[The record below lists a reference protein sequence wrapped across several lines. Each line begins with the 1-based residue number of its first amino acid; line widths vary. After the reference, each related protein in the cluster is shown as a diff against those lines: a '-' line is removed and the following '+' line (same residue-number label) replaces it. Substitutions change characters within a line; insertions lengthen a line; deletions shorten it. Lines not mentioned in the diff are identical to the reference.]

1 MNHVEEI
8 KNNLDIV
15 EIISNYIDLNKS
27 GSNFKARCPFHNEKT
42 ASFMVSR
49 EKQIFHCFGCD
60 KGGDVISFI
69 QEYEGVSFKEALKI
83 LAEKAN
89 IVLPEYSGERKENYS
104 RIYEINK
111 LATEFY
117 QKKILE
123 NKVTSKK
130 VLEYLANRKISKESI
145 NKWQLGLSGENWDE
159 LYNFLINK
167 KYNKEEILKAGL
179 ILKKRDG
186 SGYLDRFRKRLMFPI
201 FDTQG
206 RIVAFT
212 SRTLSGIAYNEE
224 DIGGKYINSPQTVV
238 FDKSKILYG
247 WHLSK
252 DAIRK
257 KKYVI
262 VVEGNMDVIAASQT
276 KANNAIAVS
285 GTSLTIDQIK
295 LIKRYTDNIIFAFD
309 GDNAGSRAV
318 FRGISLGWQEEMN
331 LKVLLLPKGK
341 DPADVIRGNDN
352 NWYNALKKS
361 IPVMDYYFQ
370 RILSGVDLSRSDH
383 KKIAVQKIL
392 PIIKFLKNNIEQ
404 IHYLKIL
411 SNKLDI
417 PLNIL
422 EKDLNEAESFL
433 DNKKHNNSIYNNKKN
448 KINRSIVEKILSIAF
463 YKKDFLEILIA
474 DIKLNMIMDPWRGLY
489 EKVIIYYTKHQDLD
503 NFIDKEELSEEEKK
517 IWIELSLLGEK
528 DNANINIDELK
539 KNWILLIKKLK
550 TDYFNNK
557 REELI
562 QKLKQSELSNNI
574 EIQDKLVHKINLIN
588 NKIQKL

>member
-463 YKKDFLEILIA
+463 YKKDFLEILIV
-474 DIKLNMIMDPWRGLY
+474 DIKLNMIMDPWKGLY

>member
-69 QEYEGVSFKEALKI
+69 QEYEGASFKEALKI

-463 YKKDFLEILIA
+463 YKKDFLEILIV
-474 DIKLNMIMDPWRGLY
+474 DIKLNMIMDPWKGLY

>member
-1 MNHVEEI
+1 MNHIEEI

-60 KGGDVISFI
+60 KGGDIISFI
-69 QEYEGVSFKEALKI
+69 QEYEGVSFSEALKI

-89 IVLPEYSGERKENYS
+89 IILPEYSGERKENYS

-117 QKKILE
+117 QKKIVE
-123 NKVTSKK
+123 DKVTSKK

-167 KYNKEEILKAGL
+167 KYDKEEILKAGL

-201 FDTQG
+201 ADTQG

-212 SRTLSGIAYNEE
+212 SRTLSGIVYNEE

-262 VVEGNMDVIAASQT
+262 IVEGNMDVIATSQT
-276 KANNAIAVS
+276 KANNVIAVS
-285 GTSLTIDQIK
+285 GTSLTINQIK

-331 LKVLLLPKGK
+331 LKVLLLPKDK
-341 DPADVIRGNDN
+341 DPADVIRDNEND
-352 NWYNALKKS
+352 WYNALKKS

-422 EKDLNEAESFL
+422 EKDLDEAESFL

-448 KINRSIVEKILSIAF
+448 KINRSIIEKILSISF
-463 YKKDFLEILIA
+463 YKKEFLEILIS
-474 DIKLNMIMDPWRGLY
+474 DIKLNMIIDPWKGLY

-528 DNANINIDELK
+528 DNANISTDELK
-539 KNWILLIKKLK
+539 NNWILLIKKLK

-588 NKIQKL
+588 NKIQEL

>member
-1 MNHVEEI
+1 MNYIEEI
-8 KNNLDIV
+8 KNNLDII
-15 EIISNYIDLNKS
+15 EIISNYIDLKQTGN
-27 GSNFKARCPFHNEKT
+27 NFRARCPFHNEKT

-60 KGGDVISFI
+60 KGGDVISFL
-69 QEYEGVSFKEALKI
+69 QEYEGISFNEALKI

-117 QKKILE
+117 QKKIVE
-123 NKVTSKK
+123 DKVTSKK

-167 KYNKEEILKAGL
+167 KYDKEEILKAGL

-201 FDTQG
+201 ADTQG

-212 SRTLSGIAYNEE
+212 SRTLSGIVYNEE

-262 VVEGNMDVIAASQT
+262 IVEGNMDVIATSQT
-276 KANNAIAVS
+276 KANNVIAVS
-285 GTSLTIDQIK
+285 GTSLTINQIK

-341 DPADVIRGNDN
+341 DPADVIRDNEND
-352 NWYNALKKS
+352 WYNALKKS

-392 PIIKFLKNNIEQ
+392 PIIKF
-404 IHYLKIL
+404 
-411 SNKLDI
+411 
-417 PLNIL
+417 
-422 EKDLNEAESFL
+422 
-433 DNKKHNNSIYNNKKN
+433 
-448 KINRSIVEKILSIAF
+448 
-463 YKKDFLEILIA
+463 
-474 DIKLNMIMDPWRGLY
+474 
-489 EKVIIYYTKHQDLD
+489 
-503 NFIDKEELSEEEKK
+503 
-517 IWIELSLLGEK
+517 
-528 DNANINIDELK
+528 
-539 KNWILLIKKLK
+539 
-550 TDYFNNK
+550 
-557 REELI
+557 
-562 QKLKQSELSNNI
+562 
-574 EIQDKLVHKINLIN
+574 
-588 NKIQKL
+588 

>member
-528 DNANINIDELK
+528 DNANLNIDELK